1 MSYTLVINNKNV
13 VGSGNNT
20 YQYNF
25 IQGNFT
31 VPEGTEMMIANI
43 QIPYSFYNI
52 TSAYGNNTLIFNWPT
67 SSTSYISYNIT
78 IPDGFYT
85 TTSLSNYLQQWM
97 ISNGFYLYN
106 STTAQNVYYLS
117 LVYNT
122 YQYGNQILLS
132 PVPTTLP
139 SGYALPSGY
148 TSSTV
153 FGGYGFPTISRTP
166 FVVLPFLKTSSASS
180 TIGDFLGYGSYTTP
194 TFIPAITS
202 QQITTSAGGASITAN
217 ITGDAVSSLTIGSGG
232 YNYVNPFIS
241 FSGGG
246 GSGAVASLIV
256 SNGVI
261 TGYNLSNGGTGYT
274 SAPTCTVSPSPITA
288 TISAGGVSGLTIVN
302 GGNYTT
308 TPTIAFVGTTG
319 SGATATV
326 TLTAGVITS
335 YSITSA
341 GTGYTTTPT
350 VVIIPNN
357 GGSITANLTST
368 SVSSLTITGGSN
380 YVNPSVSFSGGG
392 GSGASATLIV
402 TNGVITGYNLI
413 SGGTGYATAPTCTIT
428 NNGGNYSANSTITPV
443 GSTVNSIIVRCS
455 IVKNNVG
462 FPNDV
467 LDSFPISAGTAFGT
481 NINYTPNIEKYV
493 KVSSGS
499 FSNFVITFTDQNLN
513 LLASLDN
520 NILITLLLKFPSK

>member
-1 MSYTLVINNKNV
+1 MSYTLVVNNKNL

-25 IQGNFT
+25 LQGNFNI
-31 VPEGTEMMIANI
+31 PDGTEMMIANV

-52 TSAYGNNTLIFNWPT
+52 TLAYGNNSLIFNWPT
-67 SSTSYISYNIT
+67 GSSTYASYTIT
-78 IPDGFYT
+78 ISDGFYT
-85 TTSLSNYLQQWM
+85 TTSLSNYLTQWM

-132 PVPTTLP
+132 PIPISLP
-139 SGYALPSGY
+139 SGYSLPTGY
-148 TSSTV
+148 TSSTI
-153 FGGYGFPTISRTP
+153 FNNNGFPSVSRTP
-166 FVVLPFLKTSSASS
+166 YITLPQLSNSTS
-180 TIGDFLGYGSYTTP
+180 TLGDFLGFGSYSASVN
-194 TFIPAITS
+194 IPA
-202 QQITTSAGGASITAN
+202 
-217 ITGDAVSSLTIGSGG
+217 L
-232 YNYVNPFIS
+232 
-241 FSGGG
+241 
-246 GSGAVASLIV
+246 
-256 SNGVI
+256 
-261 TGYNLSNGGTGYT
+261 
-274 SAPTCTVSPSPITA
+274 
-288 TISAGGVSGLTIVN
+288 
-302 GGNYTT
+302 
-308 TPTIAFVGTTG
+308 TG
-319 SGATATV
+319 SGA
-326 TLTAGVITS
+326 
-335 YSITSA
+335 
-341 GTGYTTTPT
+341 
-350 VVIIPNN
+350 
-357 GGSITANLTST
+357 SITANLTST

-392 GSGASATLIV
+392 GSGALATLII

-428 NNGGNYSANSTITPV
+428 NNGGNYSGNSTITPV

-462 FPNDV
+462 SPNDI

-499 FSNFVITFTDQNLN
+499 FSNFILTFNDQNFN
-513 LLASLDN
+513 LLQALDN
-520 NILITLLLKFPSK
+520 NILITILLKFPPK